1 MNTNIFSSGSSVLSN
16 DALASSWKEFQET
29 HFSGSARSSFRI
41 WENYE
46 IIPDESLPM
55 AALYWK
61 RKYLDLSV
69 QDEER
74 QGRYADLLRSYEQRR
89 RGIHWPDL
97 GGEDAQPPEISHS

>member
-16 DALASSWKEFQET
+16 DALASSWKEVQEK

-41 WENYE
+41 RENYE

-74 QGRYADLLRSYEQRR
+74 QTPIFSGPTKMRWTSVIRKEPRR
-89 RGIHWPDL
+89 VNFSSVTPM
-97 GGEDAQPPEISHS
+97 P